1 MMSAKGYVFAITSLI
16 FMSLAGPLQKL
27 GSVNSHPLLVTL
39 CSCSAAFLMALI
51 GVIYLRIQIFRELN
65 RATTILSFL
74 YALAMTCFSY
84 AVTLENPFV
93 VSAVAR
99 SYIGFSFILSIYF
112 LKEGTSK
119 NRWPAILVIVLGS
132 LAVSLSGAND
142 SLHITIG
149 TLLAL
154 VYALLFAIHN
164 CYLKKHSNIPVLG
177 LLFWQNLFAAIFTLV
192 LNAIVGPLNEFHTNT
207 LIFSGLSGILSSFVG
222 FVLYHRSIRHLSF
235 GEATS
240 IRAFSPIIGGLIV
253 APFFPPTITPVLGFG
268 FILILVGHFFYFKRE
283 VENANAPN
291 RRILSL
297 FKRKRN
303 TV

>member
-1 MMSAKGYVFAITSLI
+1 MMPAKGYVFAITSLI
-16 FMSLAGPLQKL
+16 FMSLAGPLHKL
-27 GSVNSHPLLVTL
+27 GSANSHPLLVTF
-39 CSCSAAFLMALI
+39 CSCSAAFLIALI
-51 GVIYLRIQIFRELN
+51 GAIYLRKQIFRELN
-65 RATTILSFL
+65 RTMTILSFL
-74 YALAMTCFSY
+74 YALAMVCFSY

-112 LKEGTSK
+112 LKEGASK
-119 NRWPAILVIVLGS
+119 NRWPAVFVIVLGS
-132 LAVSLSGAND
+132 LAVSLSGSNN

-164 CYLKKHSNIPVLG
+164 YYLKQNSNISVLG
-177 LLFWQNLFAAIFTLV
+177 LLFWQNLFAALFTLAV
-192 LNAIVGPLNEFHTNT
+192 NPGVVHLKGFHANT
-207 LIFSGLSGILSSFVG
+207 IIFSALSGILSSVVG
-222 FVLYHRSIRHLSF
+222 FVLYHRSIRLLSF
-235 GEATS
+235 GEVTS

-253 APFFPPTITPVLGFG
+253 APFFPPTITPALIVG
-268 FILILVGHFFYFKRE
+268 FILILSGHYFYFKSE
-283 VENANAPN
+283 VENASAPN

-297 FKRKRN
+297 FKRKKN